1 MWRGTVHENYQF
13 TVGKTK
19 ISPSLDDLRA
29 RIRLKNPISNHLF
42 TISLFLWLFQVC
54 EFSDLIPSDRAGF
67 SGLNPCRTG
76 FSGLNPCRT
85 GFSVLNP
92 CRTGF
97 SDLNPCRTGFS
108 VLNPCSKR
116 GFSVLNPC
124 GTGFSVLNPCFSVL
138 NSCGTGFS
146 ALSPGRT
153 GFSVLNPCR
162 AGFSDLISSRLE
174 LSGLFLRVHPKKR
187 FGSVSYSCSIL

>member
-1 MWRGTVHENYQF
+1 MWRGTAHENYQF
-13 TVGKTK
+13 TVRKTK

-76 FSGLNPCRT
+76 FS
-85 GFSVLNP
+85 V
-92 CRTGF
+92 
-97 SDLNPCRTGFS
+97 LNPCRTGFS
-108 VLNPCSKR
+108 VLNPCSKT

-124 GTGFSVLNPCFSVL
+124 GTGFSVL

-153 GFSVLNPCR
+153 GFSVLNSCR

-174 LSGLFLRVHPKKR
+174 LSGLLLRVHPKKR
-187 FGSVSYSCSIL
+187 FDSVSYSCSIL